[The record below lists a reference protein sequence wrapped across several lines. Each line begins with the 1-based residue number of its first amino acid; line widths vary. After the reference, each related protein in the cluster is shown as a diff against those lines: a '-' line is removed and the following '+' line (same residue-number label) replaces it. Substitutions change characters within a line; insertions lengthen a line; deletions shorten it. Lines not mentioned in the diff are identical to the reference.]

1 MEEAHNYFLKKKY
14 RFSFLCTTRTII
26 AYRIYKKL
34 EYVEVEYVNQFP
46 GVYKVLDKTQSVDKK
61 ADSKL
66 DPEKIYRIYEK
77 FTENKTGFAVRQ
89 KDFVTM
95 FAKRRRFDE
104 GKSLQKERG
113 YALLGKDRD
122 VIKVADMVALDD
134 ATYGELIDE
143 IEQLTKNGVISRLVA
158 DEKLLGA
165 YKSKGYH
172 VQRGDDGVLM
182 VKNLTDVSID
192 KLYRDSFYMGMLDW
206 F

>member
-1 MEEAHNYFLKKKY
+1 
-14 RFSFLCTTRTII
+14 
-26 AYRIYKKL
+26 
-34 EYVEVEYVNQFP
+34 VEVEYVNQFP

-113 YALLGKDRD
+113 YALLGKYRD

-158 DEKLLGA
+158 DEKLLRA